1 MLEILGLWPHVLRAY
16 SWLVPRPLELI
27 GYMRTVARGSPVDRP
42 WSVSGMFVSMIW
54 HGRGLAPKDSP
65 LTLQDVMARTDY
77 RDLMTP
83 KVVEGNLAPDF
94 ELPRLGGEGT
104 VRLAS
109 LLREQPGP
117 VGLIFGSYS

>member
-1 MLEILGLWPHVLRAY
+1 ML
-16 SWLVPRPLELI
+16 

-42 WSVSGMFVSMIW
+42 WSVPGMIASRLR

-65 LTLQDVMARTDY
+65 LTVQDVMARRDY

-83 KVVEGNLAPDF
+83 KVAEGDLAPDF
-94 ELPRLGGEGT
+94 ELPRLEGDDT

-109 LLREQPGP
+109 LLEERS
-117 VGLIFGSYS
+117 VALIFGSYT